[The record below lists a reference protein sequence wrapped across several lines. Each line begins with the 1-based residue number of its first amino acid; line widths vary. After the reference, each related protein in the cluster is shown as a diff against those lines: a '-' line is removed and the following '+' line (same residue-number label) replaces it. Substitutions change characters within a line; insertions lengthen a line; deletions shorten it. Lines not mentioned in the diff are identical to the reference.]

1 MATGSASTNALVSG
15 DDHRQTQSAKLS
27 RYRSLRGGSVSTS
40 ADPVGRSIIGSSG
53 NISSDSAVRGPA
65 EGDGQQPPTDAAS
78 GNPVSR
84 SMSRYRRRANSIS
97 VNGDVTQRRFNGDP
111 PLPTARDSN
120 PPTVPP
126 VPAIPAALERKSS
139 SRVSI
144 TREQKEQEDDAHRRR
159 HHVDTKPSL
168 DPPPSPPSRRPHLR
182 HTSDANSRGD
192 LPPLRRRMM
201 DRQSRPSIA
210 SDEPQELRRMTTDR
224 DQRHQRLREE
234 QKEAARRAEDVARL
248 QAETN
253 RILAEQKRKDLE
265 RLEVQLAKSQQAAAQ
280 THKQRSPVIEKFALL
295 TKGRKH
301 KNDLSP
307 GWPPMSS
314 ASRSVSKFS
323 YQTVNNEPIRAAPTG
338 IEIGGKGI
346 VPQTDAPASA
356 INSGDRNVAV
366 RCRDQIIYLDV
377 TPETT
382 AEDIL
387 SQTSKRL
394 AYDLGMSSSSCFVL
408 ESYTSLG
415 LERRIR
421 RYERIRDVVNS
432 WDQGSHNCLIV
443 AVSESDEDD
452 RDLDIS
458 SVPGSDVPP
467 PGFQLY
473 MYHSNRPGKWSKRWI
488 TLLDNGQIFCAKKP
502 NANTGDKDATSLC
515 RLSDYDIYTPT
526 ESQMRR
532 HLKPPKKYCF
542 AVKSQQKTTV
552 FVNTENYVQLF
563 SAEDP
568 DVATQFRERVHRWR
582 SWYLVDRRPPPPD
595 SRKIVEKTLIPKTD
609 EKPPQITTPTTM
621 EHAPNKSVGV
631 VSANGHRL
639 KVSVDE
645 TPYTIGE
652 FEPLLDMRRFDKR
665 LSQFGKDFL
674 PAVPDASTMP
684 GIPAHLKHQQ
694 RQQGSSSK
702 EAGSGKPANHRLVDT
717 IKSTDDDAFT
727 GGGLLGGGSKTA
739 GHKLIDAI
747 KSPGDDAFTGSGL
760 LGEVYEERRQARTE
774 TEKNELRQNG
784 AHHHH
789 VQSPSTA
796 TTTEAAL
803 TDGPSPPNKP
813 PLPPPPPP
821 SEPNSPRPSQKTQE
835 AWSWFPSALEHSARQ
850 RNAAAAQQRPSTSS
864 GVVQKS
870 RRSSLPSS
878 AQQHVHARPPTSHV
892 GSGGFG
898 GGGSGS
904 GSGSSKTV
912 PHPNPLGSSPY
923 LGPSAPVVGGSGG
936 GDGGM
941 TSHSNR
947 REQPKPL
954 VSLDAPPG
962 HDTPPQWRGKGGR
975 GVAVPEGLHHLV
987 DLISVSSSSSSAP
1000 PSSSITTTT
1009 ANHNHNN
1016 RGRQRHGGSRSGNG
1030 GGGGG
1035 LLDMPP
1041 PPSRS
1046 GLRTASLGSS
1056 GGRPA
1061 LHSAPL
1067 PLSRTRSKS
1076 SGPPPPVS
1084 LRTRSSGPGGA
1095 DKDVPPMPPL
1105 PFAVMGGGGSGS
1117 GSPVSGPGS
1126 RPGEAARDR
1135 EREKDGEFR
1144 DRGRQQRERERRE
1157 REYKEREAAYNAVP
1171 GRTGTLK
1178 VV

>member
-1 MATGSASTNALVSG
+1 MATGPASTNALASG

-27 RYRSLRGGSVSTS
+27 RYRSLRGRSASTS
-40 ADPVGRSIIGSSG
+40 ADAVGRSIIGSNG
-53 NISSDSAVRGPA
+53 NSSSNSAVHGRAG
-65 EGDGQQPPTDAAS
+65 GDGRQPPTDAAS
-78 GNPVSR
+78 GNLISR
-84 SMSRYRRRANSIS
+84 SMSRYRRRANSAS
-97 VNGDVTQRRFNGDP
+97 VNGDSTQRTSNGDP
-111 PLPTARDSN
+111 PPPTAYDSN

-126 VPAIPAALERKSS
+126 VPAIPGALRRRSS

-144 TREQKEQEDDAHRRR
+144 TREKEQEDDDHRRR
-159 HHVDTKPSL
+159 HLVDTKSSL
-168 DPPPSPPSRRPHLR
+168 DHPPSSPPSRRPQLR
-182 HTSDANSRGD
+182 HTSDTNSRGD
-192 LPPLRRRMM
+192 LPPLRRRTM
-201 DRQSRPSIA
+201 DQQSRPSIA

-234 QKEAARRAEDVARL
+234 QNEAARRAEDVARL

-280 THKQRSPVIEKFALL
+280 AHKQRSPVIEKFALL

-307 GWPPMSS
+307 GWSPMSS
-314 ASRSVSKFS
+314 AGRSVSEFNN
-323 YQTVNNEPIRAAPTG
+323 QTVNNEPIRAAPTG
-338 IEIGGKGI
+338 IEVGGKGI

-356 INSGDRNVAV
+356 INSGDRPVAV
-366 RCRDQIIYLDV
+366 RCRDQIIYIDV
-377 TPETT
+377 TPETM

-387 SQTSKRL
+387 SQTSERV
-394 AYDLGMSSSSCFVL
+394 AGDLGMSSSSCVVL

-415 LERRIR
+415 LERRLR
-421 RYERIRDVVNS
+421 RYEHIRDVMNS
-432 WDQGSHNCLIV
+432 WDQGSRNYLIV
-443 AVSESDEDD
+443 TVSESDEDD

-458 SVPGSDVPP
+458 SVPRSEVPP

-502 NANTGDKDATSLC
+502 NANSGDKDATSLC
-515 RLSDYDIYTPT
+515 RLSDYDIYTPA

-552 FVNTENYVQLF
+552 FVTTENYVQLF
-563 SAEDP
+563 STDDP
-568 DVATQFRERVHRWR
+568 DAAAQFKERVHGWR
-582 SWYLVDRRPPPPD
+582 SWYLVDRRPPPPET
-595 SRKIVEKTLIPKTD
+595 RKIAEKILIPKTD
-609 EKPPQITTPTTM
+609 EKPPQITTPTTRQ
-621 EHAPNKSVGV
+621 HAPEKSVGV
-631 VSANGHRL
+631 VSADGHRL
-639 KVSVDE
+639 KVSVDA
-645 TPYTIGE
+645 TPYKIGE

-665 LSQFGKDFL
+665 LSQFDKDFL
-674 PAVPDASTMP
+674 PPVPGASSMP
-684 GIPAHLKHQQ
+684 GMPAHLKQQ
-694 RQQGSSSK
+694 QQQQGSGSK

-717 IKSTDDDAFT
+717 VKSTDDDAFT

-739 GHKLIDAI
+739 GRKLIDAI

-760 LGEVYEERRQARTE
+760 LGEGYEERRQAHTE
-774 TEKNELRQNG
+774 TGKNELRQSG
-784 AHHHH
+784 AQHRLL
-789 VQSPSTA
+789 QSPSKA

-803 TDGPSPPNKP
+803 TDGPSLPNKP
-813 PLPPPPPP
+813 PLPPPLPP
-821 SEPNSPRPSQKTQE
+821 SEPDSPRTSQKKQE
-835 AWSWFPSALEHSARQ
+835 AWSWFPSALEHSVRQ
-850 RNAAAAQQRPSTSS
+850 RDAAAAQQRPGTSS
-864 GVVQKS
+864 GVVQKP
-870 RRSSLPSS
+870 RQSSLLGS

-898 GGGSGS
+898 GSGS
-904 GSGSSKTV
+904 GRAV

-923 LGPSAPVVGGSGG
+923 LGPSSPVVGGSGG
-936 GDGGM
+936 GDDGT

-954 VSLDAPPG
+954 VSLDASPG
-962 HDTPPQWRGKGGR
+962 YNTPPQWRGRGGR
-975 GVAVPEGLHHLV
+975 GVTVPEGLHHLV

-1000 PSSSITTTT
+1000 PSSSITTT
-1009 ANHNHNN
+1009 ANHDHNN
-1016 RGRQRHGGSRSGNG
+1016 RGRQRHGGRRPSNG
-1030 GGGGG
+1030 GDGGG
-1035 LLDMPP
+1035 LVDMPLP
-1041 PPSRS
+1041 PPRS
-1046 GLRTASLGSS
+1046 GLRTASLGPS

-1061 LHSAPL
+1061 PHSAPL
-1067 PLSRTRSKS
+1067 PPSRTRSKS
-1076 SGPPPPVS
+1076 SGAPPPVS
-1084 LRTRSSGPGGA
+1084 MRTRGSGIGTGGA

-1105 PFAVMGGGGSGS
+1105 PFAVMGSS
-1117 GSPVSGPGS
+1117 GSPVARS
-1126 RPGEAARDR
+1126 RSKPR
-1135 EREKDGEFR
+1135 EGTKNRECEK
-1144 DRGRQQRERERRE
+1144 DRGRQQRERERKE

>member
-1 MATGSASTNALVSG
+1 MATGPASTNALASG

-27 RYRSLRGGSVSTS
+27 RYRSLRGRSVSTS
-40 ADPVGRSIIGSSG
+40 ADAVGRAIIGSNG
-53 NISSDSAVRGPA
+53 NRSAVHGRA
-65 EGDGQQPPTDAAS
+65 EGDGRQPPIDAAS
-78 GNPVSR
+78 GNPISR
-84 SMSRYRRRANSIS
+84 SMSRYRGRANSVS
-97 VNGDVTQRRFNGDP
+97 VNGDATQRSVNGDP
-111 PLPTARDSN
+111 PPPTAYDSN

-126 VPAIPAALERKSS
+126 VPPIPGALRRRSS

-144 TREQKEQEDDAHRRR
+144 TREQKEREDDDHRRR

-168 DPPPSPPSRRPHLR
+168 DHPPPSPPSRRPQLR
-182 HTSDANSRGD
+182 HTSVTNSRGD
-192 LPPLRRRMM
+192 LPPLRLRMM
-201 DRQSRPSIA
+201 DQQSRPSIA
-210 SDEPQELRRMTTDR
+210 SDDPQELRRMTTDR

-234 QKEAARRAEDVARL
+234 QNEAARRAEDVARL

-280 THKQRSPVIEKFALL
+280 AHKQRSPVIEKFALL

-307 GWPPMSS
+307 GWSPTSS
-314 ASRSVSKFS
+314 ASRSISEFNH
-323 YQTVNNEPIRAAPTG
+323 QTVNNEPIRAAPTG
-338 IEIGGKGI
+338 IEVGGKGI

-356 INSGDRNVAV
+356 INSGDRPVAV
-366 RCRDQIIYLDV
+366 RWRDEIIYMDV

-387 SQTSKRL
+387 SQTSERV
-394 AYDLGMSSSSCFVL
+394 AYELGMSSYSCVVL

-415 LERRIR
+415 LERRLR
-421 RYERIRDVVNS
+421 RYEHIRDVMNS

-443 AVSESDEDD
+443 AVSESNEDD

-458 SVPGSDVPP
+458 SVPRSEVPP

-502 NANTGDKDATSLC
+502 NANSGDKDATSLC
-515 RLSDYDIYTPT
+515 RLSDYDIYTPA
-526 ESQMRR
+526 ESHMRR

-552 FVNTENYVQLF
+552 FMNTENYVQLF
-563 SAEDP
+563 STDDP
-568 DVATQFRERVHRWR
+568 DAAAQFKERVHGWR
-582 SWYLVDRRPPPPD
+582 SWYLVDRRSPPPET
-595 SRKIVEKTLIPKTD
+595 RKIADKIPIPKTD
-609 EKPPQITTPTTM
+609 EKPPQITAPTTRQ
-621 EHAPNKSVGV
+621 HPPKKSVSV
-631 VSANGHRL
+631 VSADGHRL

-645 TPYTIGE
+645 TPYKIGE

-674 PAVPDASTMP
+674 PPAPDASSMP
-684 GIPAHLKHQQ
+684 GMPAHLKQQ
-694 RQQGSSSK
+694 QQQQGSGSK
-702 EAGSGKPANHRLVDT
+702 EAGSGTPANHRLVGT
-717 IKSTDDDAFT
+717 VKSADDDAFT
-727 GGGLLGGGSKTA
+727 GGGLLGGGSRTA

-760 LGEVYEERRQARTE
+760 LGESYEERRLAHAE
-774 TEKNELRQNG
+774 TGKNELRQSG
-784 AHHHH
+784 AHHHL
-789 VQSPSTA
+789 QSPSKA

-803 TDGPSPPNKP
+803 TDGTSLPNKS
-813 PLPPPPPP
+813 PLPLPPPP
-821 SEPNSPRPSQKTQE
+821 SEPNSPRTSQKKQE
-835 AWSWFPSALEHSARQ
+835 GGSWFPSALEHSARQ
-850 RNAAAAQQRPSTSS
+850 RNTGAPQQRPSTSS

-870 RRSSLPSS
+870 RRSSLLGS
-878 AQQHVHARPPTSHV
+878 AQQHVHGRPPTSHV
-892 GSGGFG
+892 GSGCL
-898 GGGSGS
+898 SGS
-904 GSGSSKTV
+904 GSGRAV
-912 PHPNPLGSSPY
+912 PHPNPLRSSPY
-923 LGPSAPVVGGSGG
+923 LGPSSPVVGGSGG
-936 GDGGM
+936 GNDGT

-947 REQPKPL
+947 REQAKPL
-954 VSLDAPPG
+954 VSLDASPG
-962 HDTPPQWRGKGGR
+962 HDTPPQWRDKGGR

-987 DLISVSSSSSSAP
+987 DLISVSSSS
-1000 PSSSITTTT
+1000 ITTT
-1009 ANHNHNN
+1009 ANHDHNN
-1016 RGRQRHGGSRSGNG
+1016 RGRQRHGDRRPSNG

-1035 LLDMPP
+1035 LLDVPP
-1041 PPSRS
+1041 RS
-1046 GLRTASLGSS
+1046 GLRTASLGPS

-1061 LHSAPL
+1061 PHSAPL
-1067 PLSRTRSKS
+1067 SLSRTRSKS
-1076 SGPPPPVS
+1076 SGAPPPVS
-1084 LRTRSSGPGGA
+1084 TRTRGSGIGTGGA
-1095 DKDVPPMPPL
+1095 DNDVPPMPPL
-1105 PFAVMGGGGSGS
+1105 PFAVMGSSGS
-1117 GSPVSGPGS
+1117 HVSRSGSKPREGT
-1126 RPGEAARDR
+1126 RDR
-1135 EREKDGEFR
+1135 ECEK

>member
-1 MATGSASTNALVSG
+1 MATGPASTNALVSG
-15 DDHRQTQSAKLS
+15 DDRRQTQSAKLS
-27 RYRSLRGGSVSTS
+27 RYRSLRGRSVSTS
-40 ADPVGRSIIGSSG
+40 ADAVGRSITGSNG
-53 NISSDSAVRGPA
+53 NTRSDSAVYGPA

-84 SMSRYRRRANSIS
+84 SMSRYRRRANSVS
-97 VNGDVTQRRFNGDP
+97 VNGDATQRRFNGDP
-111 PLPTARDSN
+111 PLPTTYDSN
-120 PPTVPP
+120 PPIVPP
-126 VPAIPAALERKSS
+126 VPAIPGALNRRSSGRLSGTKER
-139 SRVSI
+139 
-144 TREQKEQEDDAHRRR
+144 KEQEDHDHRHR
-159 HHVDTKPSL
+159 HHVDTKPYL
-168 DPPPSPPSRRPHLR
+168 DPPPSSPPSRRPQLR

-201 DRQSRPSIA
+201 DHQSRPSVA

-224 DQRHQRLREE
+224 DQRHQRLRDE
-234 QKEAARRAEDVARL
+234 QNEAARRAEDVAQL

-265 RLEVQLAKSQQAAAQ
+265 RLEAQLAKSQQAAAQ
-280 THKQRSPVIEKFALL
+280 AHKQRSPVIEKFALL

-307 GWPPMSS
+307 GWSPMSS
-314 ASRSVSKFS
+314 ASRSVSEFS
-323 YQTVNNEPIRAAPTG
+323 YQAVKNEPIRAAPTG
-338 IEIGGKGI
+338 IEVGGKGI

-356 INSGDRNVAV
+356 INSGDR
-366 RCRDQIIYLDV
+366 
-377 TPETT
+377 
-382 AEDIL
+382 
-387 SQTSKRL
+387 TSKRV
-394 AYDLGMSSSSCFVL
+394 AYDLGISSSSCVVV

-415 LERRIR
+415 LERRLR
-421 RYERIRDVVNS
+421 RYEHIRDVMNS
-432 WDQGSHNCLIV
+432 WDQGSHNCLII
-443 AVSESDEDD
+443 AGSESDEDD
-452 RDLDIS
+452 GDLDIS
-458 SVPGSDVPP
+458 SVPRSEVPP

-502 NANTGDKDATSLC
+502 SANSGDKDATNLC
-515 RLSDYDIYTPT
+515 RLSDYDIYKPT

-532 HLKPPKKYCF
+532 HLKPPKKYCL

-563 SAEDP
+563 STDDP
-568 DVATQFRERVHRWR
+568 DAAAQFREHVHGWR
-582 SWYLVDRRPPPPD
+582 SWYLVDRRPPPLET
-595 SRKIVEKTLIPKTD
+595 RKAVEKILIPKTE
-609 EKPPQITTPTTM
+609 EKPPQITTPTTRQ
-621 EHAPNKSVGV
+621 HAPKKTVGI
-631 VSANGHRL
+631 VSANGHCL

-674 PAVPDASTMP
+674 PSVPDASSMP
-684 GIPAHLKHQQ
+684 GIPAHLKQQ
-694 RQQGSSSK
+694 QQQQGSGSI
-702 EAGSGKPANHRLVDT
+702 EAGNGKPTNHRLIDT
-717 IKSTDDDAFT
+717 INSTDDDACT
-727 GGGLLGGGSKTA
+727 GSGLLSGDSKTA

-760 LGEVYEERRQARTE
+760 LGEGYEERRRAHTE

-789 VQSPSTA
+789 LLSPSTA
-796 TTTEAAL
+796 ATTEATL

-813 PLPPPPPP
+813 PLPPPLPP
-821 SEPNSPRPSQKTQE
+821 SEPNCPRTSQKMKET
-835 AWSWFPSALEHSARQ
+835 WFPSALEHSARQ
-850 RNAAAAQQRPSTSS
+850 RNAAAAQQRPSTSA

-870 RRSSLPSS
+870 RRSSLLGSV
-878 AQQHVHARPPTSHV
+878 QQHVHARPPTSHV

-898 GGGSGS
+898 GSGSGS
-904 GSGSSKTV
+904 GSGSGRAV

-923 LGPSAPVVGGSGG
+923 LGPSSPVVGGSGG
-936 GDGGM
+936 GEGGM
-941 TSHSNR
+941 VSHSNR

-954 VSLDAPPG
+954 VSLDAAPG
-962 HDTPPQWRGKGGR
+962 HDTPPQWRGKAGR

-987 DLISVSSSSSSAP
+987 DLISVSSPSSSAP
-1000 PSSSITTTT
+1000 PSSSIAITT

-1016 RGRQRHGGSRSGNG
+1016 RGRQRHGGSRSGDG
-1030 GGGGG
+1030 GGGGE

-1041 PPSRS
+1041 PPPRS
-1046 GLRTASLGSS
+1046 GLRTASVGPS

-1061 LHSAPL
+1061 PHSAPL

-1076 SGPPPPVS
+1076 SGPPPPVP
-1084 LRTRSSGPGGA
+1084 LRTRSSGTGGA

-1105 PFAVMGGGGSGS
+1105 PFAVMGGSGS
-1117 GSPVSGPGS
+1117 RVSGSES
-1126 RPGEAARDR
+1126 RPGEATRNRERVKDR
-1135 EREKDGEFR
+1135 ELT
-1144 DRGRQQRERERRE
+1144 DRGRQQRERERRERRE

-1178 VV
+1178 AV

>member
-1 MATGSASTNALVSG
+1 MATGPASTNALASG
-15 DDHRQTQSAKLS
+15 DDHRQTQSAKVS
-27 RYRSLRGGSVSTS
+27 RYRSLRGRSISTS
-40 ADPVGRSIIGSSG
+40 ADAVGRSVIGSNG
-53 NISSDSAVRGPA
+53 NSSSDSAVRGPA
-65 EGDGQQPPTDAAS
+65 EGDGQQPPTDVAS
-78 GNPVSR
+78 GNSISR
-84 SMSRYRRRANSIS
+84 SMSRYRRRANSVS
-97 VNGDVTQRRFNGDP
+97 VNVDATQRRFNGDP
-111 PLPTARDSN
+111 PPPPAHDSN

-126 VPAIPAALERKSS
+126 VPAIPGALRRRSGN
-139 SRVSI
+139 RVST
-144 TREQKEQEDDAHRRR
+144 TREQKEQEEDDDRCRR
-159 HHVDTKPSL
+159 HADAKPAL
-168 DPPPSPPSRRPHLR
+168 DPPPSPPSRRRQLR

-192 LPPLRRRMM
+192 LCPLRRRMT
-201 DRQSRPSIA
+201 DHQSRPNTA
-210 SDEPQELRRMTTDR
+210 SDEPQQLRRMTTDR
-224 DQRHQRLREE
+224 DQRHERLREE
-234 QKEAARRAEDVARL
+234 QNEAARRAEDVARL

-280 THKQRSPVIEKFALL
+280 AHKQRSPVIEKFALL

-307 GWPPMSS
+307 GWSPTSS
-314 ASRSVSKFS
+314 ACRSVSEFS
-323 YQTVNNEPIRAAPTG
+323 CQRVNNEPIRAAPTG
-338 IEIGGKGI
+338 IEVGGKGI

-356 INSGDRNVAV
+356 INSGDR
-366 RCRDQIIYLDV
+366 
-377 TPETT
+377 
-382 AEDIL
+382 
-387 SQTSKRL
+387 TSKGMT
-394 AYDLGMSSSSCFVL
+394 YDLGMSRSSCVVL

-415 LERRIR
+415 LERRLR
-421 RYERIRDVVNS
+421 RYEHIRDVMNS
-432 WDQGSHNCLIV
+432 WDQNSHNCLIV

-452 RDLDIS
+452 QDLDIS
-458 SVPGSDVPP
+458 SAPKPEAPP

-488 TLLDNGQIFCAKKP
+488 TLLDNGQIFCARKP
-502 NANTGDKDATSLC
+502 NANSGDKDAASLC
-515 RLSDYDIYTPT
+515 RLSDYDIYTPI
-526 ESQMRR
+526 EPQMRR

-552 FVNTENYVQLF
+552 FVNTENYVHLF
-563 SAEDP
+563 STDDP
-568 DVATQFRERVHRWR
+568 DAAAQFRKRVHGWR
-582 SWYLVDRRPPPPD
+582 SWYLVDRRPPPPET
-595 SRKIVEKTLIPKTD
+595 RKTAEKILIPKTN
-609 EKPPQITTPTTM
+609 EKPPQITTPTTRQ
-621 EHAPNKSVGV
+621 HAPKKSVGV
-631 VSANGHRL
+631 VSADGHRL

-665 LSQFGKDFL
+665 LSQFGKNFL
-674 PAVPDASTMP
+674 PPAPDASTMP
-684 GIPAHLKHQQ
+684 GIPAHLKQQ
-694 RQQGSSSK
+694 QQQQSSGSK

-717 IKSTDDDAFT
+717 IKSADDDAFT

-760 LGEVYEERRQARTE
+760 LGEGYEERRQAHNE
-774 TEKNELRQNG
+774 TGRNELRQNG
-784 AHHHH
+784 ARHHL
-789 VQSPSTA
+789 QSPSTA
-796 TTTEAAL
+796 TTTEPAL
-803 TDGPSPPNKP
+803 TDGPSFPNR
-813 PLPPPPPP
+813 PPPPPP
-821 SEPNSPRPSQKTQE
+821 NEPDSPRTSQEKQE
-835 AWSWFPSALEHSARQ
+835 ARSWFPSALEHSARQ

-864 GVVQKS
+864 GVAQKS
-870 RRSSLPSS
+870 RRSSLLGS

-904 GSGSSKTV
+904 GRAV

-923 LGPSAPVVGGSGG
+923 LGPSSPVVGGSGG

-941 TSHSNR
+941 MSHSSR

-954 VSLDAPPG
+954 VSLDASPG
-962 HDTPPQWRGKGGR
+962 HDTPSQWRDKGGR

-987 DLISVSSSSSSAP
+987 DLISVSSSPSSAP
-1000 PSSSITTTT
+1000 PSSSVTT

-1035 LLDMPP
+1035 LLDMSPP
-1041 PPSRS
+1041 PPRS
-1046 GLRTASLGSS
+1046 GLRTASLCSS

-1061 LHSAPL
+1061 PHSAPL
-1067 PLSRTRSKS
+1067 SRARSRS
-1076 SGPPPPVS
+1076 SGAPPPVS
-1084 LRTRSSGPGGA
+1084 MRTRGSGIGTGGA
-1095 DKDVPPMPPL
+1095 DRDVPPMPPL
-1105 PFAVMGGGGSGS
+1105 PLAVMGGSGSGS
-1117 GSPVSGPGS
+1117 GSPVAGSGS
-1126 RPGEAARDR
+1126 RPGEATRDR
-1135 EREKDGEFR
+1135 EREKDRELR

-1157 REYKEREAAYNAVP
+1157 REYKERETAYNAVP

>member
-1 MATGSASTNALVSG
+1 MVTGPASTNALASG

-27 RYRSLRGGSVSTS
+27 RYRSLRGRSVSTS
-40 ADPVGRSIIGSSG
+40 ADAVGRSVIGSNG
-53 NISSDSAVRGPA
+53 NTSSDSAVHDPV
-65 EGDGQQPPTDAAS
+65 EGDGQQPPRDAVS

-84 SMSRYRRRANSIS
+84 SMSRYRRRANSVS
-97 VNGDVTQRRFNGDP
+97 VNGDPTQRRFNGDP
-111 PLPTARDSN
+111 PLPTAYHSN

-126 VPAIPAALERKSS
+126 VPAIPAALERRSS
-139 SRVSI
+139 SRVRV
-144 TREQKEQEDDAHRRR
+144 TREQKEQEDDDHRRR
-159 HHVDTKPSL
+159 HHIDTKPSP
-168 DPPPSPPSRRPHLR
+168 DPPPSPPSRRPQLR

-201 DRQSRPSIA
+201 DHQSRPSIA
-210 SDEPQELRRMTTDR
+210 SDEPQELRRMTTAS
-224 DQRHQRLREE
+224 DQRHQRLREG
-234 QKEAARRAEDVARL
+234 QSEAARRAEDVARR

-280 THKQRSPVIEKFALL
+280 AHKQRSPVIEKFALL

-307 GWPPMSS
+307 GLSPMSS
-314 ASRSVSKFS
+314 AGRCVSEFNH
-323 YQTVNNEPIRAAPTG
+323 QTVNKELIRAAPAG
-338 IEIGGKGI
+338 IEVGGKGI

-356 INSGDRNVAV
+356 INSGDRTVAV
-366 RCRDQIIYLDV
+366 RCRDQTIYMDV

-382 AEDIL
+382 AEDVI
-387 SQTSKRL
+387 SQTSKMV
-394 AYDLGMSSSSCFVL
+394 AYDLGMNSSSCVVL
-408 ESYTSLG
+408 EWYASLG
-415 LERRIR
+415 LERRLR
-421 RYERIRDVVNS
+421 RYEHIRDVMNS

-443 AVSESDEDD
+443 AVSESDEND

-458 SVPGSDVPP
+458 SVPGSQVPP

-473 MYHSNRPGKWSKRWI
+473 LYHSNRPGKWSKRWI

-502 NANTGDKDATSLC
+502 NANSGDKDATSLC

-526 ESQMRR
+526 ESHMRR

-552 FVNTENYVQLF
+552 FVNTGNYVQLF
-563 SAEDP
+563 STDDP
-568 DVATQFRERVHRWR
+568 DAAAQFRERVHGWR
-582 SWYLVDRRPPPPD
+582 SWYLVDRRPAPPET
-595 SRKIVEKTLIPKTD
+595 RKIVEKILIPKTD
-609 EKPPQITTPTTM
+609 EKAPQVTTPTTQ
-621 EHAPNKSVGV
+621 HAPKKSVGV

-639 KVSVDE
+639 KASVDE

-652 FEPLLDMRRFDKR
+652 FEPLLDMTRFDKR

-674 PAVPDASTMP
+674 PPVPDASAMP
-684 GIPAHLKHQQ
+684 DIPAHLKQPQQ
-694 RQQGSSSK
+694 QHASGSK
-702 EAGSGKPANHRLVDT
+702 EAGSGKPANYRLVDT
-717 IKSTDDDAFT
+717 IKSTDNDAFT

-739 GHKLIDAI
+739 GNKLIDAI
-747 KSPGDDAFTGSGL
+747 KFPGDDAFTGSGL
-760 LGEVYEERRQARTE
+760 LGEGYEERTQAHAE
-774 TEKNELRQNG
+774 TDKNELRQNW
-784 AHHHH
+784 AHRHHL
-789 VQSPSTA
+789 QSLSTA

-813 PLPPPPPP
+813 PLPPPP
-821 SEPNSPRPSQKTQE
+821 SEPDSPRTSQKTQE

-850 RNAAAAQQRPSTSS
+850 RNAAATQQRPSTSS

-870 RRSSLPSS
+870 RRSSLLGS

-898 GGGSGS
+898 GGGSGI
-904 GSGSSKTV
+904 GSGKAI

-923 LGPSAPVVGGSGG
+923 LGPSSPAVGDSGG

-941 TSHSNR
+941 TSHSKR

-954 VSLDAPPG
+954 VSLDASPG

-1000 PSSSITTTT
+1000 PSSITTTT

-1016 RGRQRHGGSRSGNG
+1016 RGRQRHGGSRSSNG

-1041 PPSRS
+1041 APPRS
-1046 GLRTASLGSS
+1046 SLRTASLGSS

-1061 LHSAPL
+1061 LHSASL

-1076 SGPPPPVS
+1076 SGPPPPAS
-1084 LRTRSSGPGGA
+1084 LRIRGSGTGGA

-1105 PFAVMGGGGSGS
+1105 PFAVMGGSGSGS
-1117 GSPVSGPGS
+1117 GSPVSGSGS
-1126 RPGEAARDR
+1126 RPVEAMGDQ
-1135 EREKDGEFR
+1135 EREKGRELR
-1144 DRGRQQRERERRE
+1144 DRCRQQREREHRE

>member
-1 MATGSASTNALVSG
+1 MNVLASG
-15 DDHRQTQSAKLS
+15 DDDRQTQSAKLS
-27 RYRSLRGGSVSTS
+27 RYRSLRGRSVSTS
-40 ADPVGRSIIGSSG
+40 ADAVGRSIIGSNG
-53 NISSDSAVRGPA
+53 NSSSDNAVHGPT

-78 GNPVSR
+78 GNLISR
-84 SMSRYRRRANSIS
+84 SMSRYRRRANSVS
-97 VNGDVTQRRFNGDP
+97 VNGDATQRRFNGDP
-111 PLPTARDSN
+111 PLPSAYHTN

-126 VPAIPAALERKSS
+126 VPAIPGALKRRSS
-139 SRVSI
+139 SRASV
-144 TREQKEQEDDAHRRR
+144 TRERKEREDDDHRRR

-168 DPPPSPPSRRPHLR
+168 DPPPSPPSRRPKLR
-182 HTSDANSRGD
+182 HTSDANTRGD

-201 DRQSRPSIA
+201 DHQSRPSIA
-210 SDEPQELRRMTTDR
+210 SDEPQELRRVMTDR
-224 DQRHQRLREE
+224 DQRHHRLREE
-234 QKEAARRAEDVARL
+234 QNEAARRAEDVARL

-265 RLEVQLAKSQQAAAQ
+265 MLEEQLDKSQQAAAKA
-280 THKQRSPVIEKFALL
+280 HKQRSPVIEKFAFL

-301 KNDLSP
+301 RNDLSP
-307 GWPPMSS
+307 GWSPMSS
-314 ASRSVSKFS
+314 ASRSVSEFG
-323 YQTVNNEPIRAAPTG
+323 YQTVNNEPVRVAPTG
-338 IEIGGKGI
+338 IEVGGKGI

-356 INSGDRNVAV
+356 INSGDRTVAV
-366 RCRDQIIYLDV
+366 RYRDQTIHMDV

-387 SQTSKRL
+387 SQTSKMV
-394 AYDLGMSSSSCFVL
+394 AYGPRKSSSSCVVL

-415 LERRIR
+415 LERRLR
-421 RYERIRDVVNS
+421 RYEHIRDVMNS
-432 WDQGSHNCLIV
+432 WDHGSHNCLIV
-443 AVSESDEDD
+443 AVSESGDDD

-458 SVPGSDVPP
+458 SVPRPEVPP
-467 PGFQLY
+467 PGFRLY

-502 NANTGDKDATSLC
+502 NANSGDKDAANLC

-526 ESQMRR
+526 ASQMRR
-532 HLKPPKKYCF
+532 HIKPPKKYCF

-563 SAEDP
+563 STDDP
-568 DVATQFRERVHRWR
+568 DTAAQFRERVHGWR
-582 SWYLVDRRPPPPD
+582 SWYLVDRRPPPPET
-595 SRKIVEKTLIPKTD
+595 RETVEKTLIPRTD
-609 EKPPQITTPTTM
+609 EKPPQITTPTTGQ
-621 EHAPNKSVGV
+621 HAPKKSIGV
-631 VSANGHRL
+631 VSADGHRL

-674 PAVPDASTMP
+674 PPVPDTSTMP
-684 GIPAHLKHQQ
+684 GTAAHLKQQ
-694 RQQGSSSK
+694 QQQQGSGSK
-702 EAGSGKPANHRLVDT
+702 EAGSGKPANHRPVD
-717 IKSTDDDAFT
+717 IIRSTNDNAFT
-727 GGGLLGGGSKTA
+727 GGGLLGRGSKTA

-747 KSPGDDAFTGSGL
+747 KSPGEDAFTGSGL
-760 LGEVYEERRQARTE
+760 LGEGYEERRQAHTE

-784 AHHHH
+784 AHHHL
-789 VQSPSTA
+789 QSPLTA
-796 TTTEAAL
+796 TATEAVL
-803 TDGPSPPNKP
+803 TDGPSAPNKP

-821 SEPNSPRPSQKTQE
+821 SEPDSPRTSQKTQE

-870 RRSSLPSS
+870 RRSSLLGS

-892 GSGGFG
+892 GSGGSG
-898 GGGSGS
+898 GRDSGS
-904 GSGSSKTV
+904 GSGRAV

-923 LGPSAPVVGGSGG
+923 LGPSSPELGGSGG
-936 GDGGM
+936 GDGRTM
-941 TSHSNR
+941 SHSNR
-947 REQPKPL
+947 REKPKPL
-954 VSLDAPPG
+954 VSLDASPG

-1000 PSSSITTTT
+1000 PSSSIATT
-1009 ANHNHNN
+1009 ANHNHNS
-1016 RGRQRHGGSRSGNG
+1016 RGRQRHGGSRPGNG
-1030 GGGGG
+1030 GGGAG
-1035 LLDMPP
+1035 LLDEPP
-1041 PPSRS
+1041 PPPRS
-1046 GLRTASLGSS
+1046 GLRTASLGPS
-1056 GGRPA
+1056 GSRPA

-1076 SGPPPPVS
+1076 SAVPPLVS
-1084 LRTRSSGPGGA
+1084 LRTRGSGA

-1105 PFAVMGGGGSGS
+1105 PFAVMGGSSNGS
-1117 GSPVSGPGS
+1117 GSPVPGSGS
-1126 RPGEAARDR
+1126 RPGETTRNR
-1135 EREKDGEFR
+1135 EREKDRDLR

-1157 REYKEREAAYNAVP
+1157 REYKEREAAYSSVP